1 MGKKIVLV
9 GAGSISFGLPMF
21 NDLYLSNELEGS
33 TVVLHDVNKDKLEM
47 IYELLLAENEISNNK
62 FNIEMTL
69 DRKTAFSNADFIIS
83 SIEIGDRM
91 KLWRQDYNIPRKYGS
106 TQILGECGGPGGTFH
121 AWRIIPSIV
130 EIVKDAEE
138 ICPNAFFINFSNPM
152 SRVCLAIKRT
162 VQKLKFVGLCHQIGF
177 MTHHLPIMLNKPIKE
192 LRLKVGGLNHF
203 TFLLGIE
210 DLSTKKS
217 LMSKFNKKVLPYFKD
232 NEGRFE
238 FSSLTFEIYKRFGYF
253 SYAGDN
259 HIGEYLQ
266 FGEEFTNTQD
276 MVDWIDSMDS
286 GGHKIYDIFDKNYKL
301 LKKGT
306 FPKEGILFKRR
317 SGERA
322 VPIIEGIIN
331 DKNSYEFAV
340 NISNDNIVENLP
352 QDLILEC
359 SATVDKDG
367 VHGVKVGTLP
377 KNIAALLRIEATIQ
391 DLCVEAVLTRSKD
404 LAIAS
409 LAVDPNVGSFEMAEN
424 IFNEMIELQKTY
436 LPKFK

>member
-47 IYELLLAENEISNNK
+47 IYELLLAENEISKNK